1 MFILTCK
8 QYNRQ
13 TINKS
18 VFCDMKVGN
27 QRENRIN

>member
-13 TINKS
+13 TINTS
-18 VFCDMKVGN
+18 VFFDMKVGN